1 MCHAVAAVIYWCNY
15 GSYGCGVIRGMEEKQ
30 CLDEIQ
36 KFPRILET
44 SHSVR
49 PLK

>member
-15 GSYGCGVIRGMEEKQ
+15 VSYGRRVIRGMEEKR
-30 CLDEIQ
+30 CLAEIM
-36 KFPRILET
+36 KCPRILET